1 MLRDADTRVRGID
14 MQAISRRR
22 LLQSI
27 GGVAGLSLTAS
38 LLAAC
43 SAGPPA
49 APAATTAPPAAQPT
63 SAPAAAKPTSAPAA
77 TTAPAAAATTAPAT
91 TSGGPVTLDL
101 WMLHPEWKA
110 AMAKVV
116 TAVQTA
122 HPGITLN
129 VAPQQSATYQDQV
142 QTALN
147 AG

>member
-1 MLRDADTRVRGID
+1 MH
-14 MQAISRRR
+14 AISRRR
-22 LLQSI
+22 LLHS
-27 GGVAGLSLTAS
+27 VGLTVVGS

-43 SAGPPA
+43 SSTAPA

-63 SAPAAAKPTSAPAA
+63 AAPAAAKP
-77 TTAPAAAATTAPAT
+77 AAAAPTTAPAT

-101 WMLHPEWKA
+101 WMLHPEWKD

-116 TAVQTA
+116 AAFQAA

-129 VAPQQSATYQDQV
+129 VLPQQSATYQDQI

-147 AG
+147 A